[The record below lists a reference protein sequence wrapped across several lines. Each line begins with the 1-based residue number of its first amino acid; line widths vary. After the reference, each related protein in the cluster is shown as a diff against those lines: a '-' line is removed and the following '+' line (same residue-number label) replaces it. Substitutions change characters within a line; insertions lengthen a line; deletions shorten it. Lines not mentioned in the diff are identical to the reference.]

1 MFRRGALPWALTL
14 LCLLAAGTP
23 VVRAAGAADDDD
35 DGPAPRSGAAAAHR
49 KEGYAIRLHRPMKA
63 GQSYAWSADSTV
75 INTLP
80 VIPTGGATPNAA
92 AAAPATVTDTVSVH
106 LDAVVQILNVDRN
119 GGVTEMACTVQE
131 CVARTAKERRT
142 VVQPGRTILVEAG
155 KWKPKLTAT
164 SGNFTIQDDVL
175 LRSVLPLPRVD
186 DTTDDDVYGTAKK
199 QAVGESW
206 NVRPDQVL
214 RSWAAAGYKLKAQH
228 VSGTVKLKSA
238 EMVDGV
244 ECLRVSGRT
253 KIEHF
258 LPPAL
263 DIPQGIDIGD
273 ATTELKFTRL
283 LPEDPSKQ
291 VLQDSHSLTVH
302 FVLKKD
308 PRALTP
314 EAREGKL
321 LRSVGVK
328 LKLLSQ

>member
-23 VVRAAGAADDDD
+23 LVRAAGPGDDD
-35 DGPAPRSGAAAAHR
+35 DGPAARSGAAAPQR
-49 KEGYAIRLHRPMKA
+49 KDGYAIRLTRPMKA

-80 VIPTGGATPNAA
+80 VLPPASGSPNAA
-92 AAAPATVTDTVSVH
+92 AAAAATVTDTVSVH
-106 LDAVVQILNVDRN
+106 LEGVVQILNVDKD
-119 GGVTEMACTVQE
+119 GEVTEMACTVQE
-131 CVARTAKERRT
+131 CTARTAKERKT
-142 VVQPGRTILVEAG
+142 VVQPGRVILVEAG

-164 SGNFTIQDDVL
+164 SGNFTIEDDVL
-175 LRSVLPLPRVD
+175 LRSVLPVPRLD

-199 QAVGESW
+199 QNVGESW
-206 NVRPDQVL
+206 NVRPDQML
-214 RSWAAAGYKLKAQH
+214 RSWAAAGYKLKANH
-228 VSGTVKLKSA
+228 VSGSVKLKAA
-238 EMVDGV
+238 ELVDGV
-244 ECLRVSGRT
+244 ECLRVSGRA
-253 KIEHF
+253 KIDHF

-263 DIPQGIDIGD
+263 DIPEGVDIGD
-273 ATTELKFTRL
+273 ATTELKFTKL
-283 LPEDPSKQ
+283 IPADPSKQ

-302 FVLKKD
+302 FALKKD

-328 LKLLSQ
+328 LKLLSP

>member
-1 MFRRGALPWALTL
+1 MFGRGALPWALVL
-14 LCLLAAGTP
+14 LCLVRAGAPTA
-23 VVRAAGAADDDD
+23 RAAGPADDD
-35 DGPAPRSGAAAAHR
+35 DGPAPKSGAAAPQR
-49 KEGYAIRLHRPMKA
+49 KDGYTIRLHRPMKA

-80 VIPTGGATPNAA
+80 VLPPASASPNAA
-92 AAAPATVTDTVSVH
+92 AAAPVTTTDTVSVH
-106 LDAVVQILNVDRN
+106 LEGVVQILNVDKD
-119 GGVTEMACTVQE
+119 GDVTEMACTVQE
-131 CVARTAKERRT
+131 CTARTGKERKT
-142 VVQPGRTILVEAG
+142 VVQPGRVILVEAG

-175 LRSVLPLPRVD
+175 LRSVLPLPRAD
-186 DTTDDDVYGTAKK
+186 DTTDDDVYGTTKQ

-206 NVRPDQVL
+206 NLRPDQML
-214 RSWAAAGYKLKAQH
+214 RSWAAAGYKLKAQN
-228 VSGTVKLKSA
+228 VSGSVKLKSA
-238 EMVDGV
+238 EIVDGV
-244 ECLRVSGRT
+244 ECLRVSGRA

-263 DIPQGIDIGD
+263 DIPEGVDIGD
-273 ATTELKFTRL
+273 ATTELKFTKL
-283 LPEDPSKQ
+283 LPADPSKP

-302 FVLKKD
+302 FTLKRD

-328 LKLLSQ
+328 LRLLSP